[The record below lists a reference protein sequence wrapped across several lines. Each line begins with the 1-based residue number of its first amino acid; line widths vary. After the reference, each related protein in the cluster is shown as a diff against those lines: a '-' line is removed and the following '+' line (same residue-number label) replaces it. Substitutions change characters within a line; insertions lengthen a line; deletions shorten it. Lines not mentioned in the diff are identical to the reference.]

1 MKVFLISWT
10 TATLVGASLPFW
22 GFFGHRLINE
32 MAVYTLPPPLIGFY
46 KAHIDY
52 IRLHAVDPD
61 KRRYAVAG
69 EAERHFMDL
78 DHWGKVPFA
87 GLPRDWQEAYWTYM
101 GWHWITSTGDT
112 LSGTYAPESKVLRWK
127 VDSTG
132 YDSLT
137 LDVDCL
143 RNQFY
148 AARSEGFPEQPVTL
162 DCLDSLWQA
171 HQRGSLVL
179 RDTFSRHGV
188 LPYHLLHSYQQLIRA
203 FESRDVAR
211 ILRLSADMG
220 HYIGDAHVPL
230 HTTKNYNG
238 QLSGQDGIH
247 GFWESRLP
255 ELFADKDFHFFV
267 GRAEPIVGD
276 PADYFWQ
283 IVLDSH
289 VLVDSV
295 LSAEKQ
301 LSENWPEDQQY
312 CFEKRGSARLLVPCE
327 AYSRAYYQSLN
338 GQVGRQMQ
346 SAIKSLAAVW
356 LSAWTAAG
364 KPELPAFE
372 AFSKISQ
379 TDSLSLQDYEHLPR
393 KQQN

>member
-1 MKVFLISWT
+1 MKVFST
-10 TATLVGASLPFW
+10 NGMTATLIAAALPFW

-78 DHWGKVPFA
+78 DHWGKAPFA
-87 GLPRDWQEAYWTYM
+87 DLPRDWQGAYWM
-101 GWHWITSTGDT
+101 HAEWRWSTSAGDT
-112 LSGTYAPESKVLRWK
+112 LWGVYDPKSRLLRWK
-127 VDSTG
+127 VDSTR
-132 YDSLT
+132 YDSLSI
-137 LDVDCL
+137 DPACV
-143 RNQFY
+143 RSQFF
-148 AARSEGFPEQPVTL
+148 AARSEGFAEQPVIL
-162 DCLDSLWQA
+162 GCLDTLWQE
-171 HQRGSLVL
+171 RDWGTLTL
-179 RDTFSRHGV
+179 RDTFSKHGV
-188 LPYHLLHSYQQLIRA
+188 LPYHLLHSYRQLIRA
-203 FESRDVAR
+203 FESGDVDR
-211 ILRLSADMG
+211 ILRQSADLG

-247 GFWESRLP
+247 AFWESRLP
-255 ELFADKDFHFFV
+255 ELFAGQDYHFVV
-267 GRAEPIVGD
+267 GRAEPIEGD

-283 IVLDSH
+283 IVMDSH
-289 VLVDSV
+289 GMVDSV
-295 LSAEKQ
+295 LSEEAK
-301 LSENWPEDQQY
+301 LSASWPEDQQY

-327 AYSRAYYQSLN
+327 AYSRAYHQSLN
-338 GQVGRQMQ
+338 GQVGRRMRA
-346 SAIKSLAAVW
+346 AIKSLAAVW

-364 KPELPAFE
+364 KPELTAF
-372 AFSKISQ
+372 AAGSKISE

-393 KQQN
+393 KQQH